1 MADLSITAIAVAV
14 CDEAFYRPATLLD
27 EGHEFRQLAHGLAQQ
42 TGTTLAALR
51 LLPADGKTPD
61 VSALAL
67 AALGAEHRE
76 ESLFLVRS
84 GPLSDPYGALLARL
98 VFESGWAGED
108 VGITHLDELGGTV
121 VFDLLRW
128 AIPDGC
134 GATALICDDPLFAE
148 DHVGELGRSRVAAAA
163 VRVRSAPGALRV
175 LGCGEGAPTALANHA
190 EHRLPGSRPSDGWIA
205 LRDAVAQHR
214 VNNGDR
220 VLIHTRGPMREGW
233 LLIEAVDITG
243 LQLLTAD
250 TSRTV

>member
-14 CDEAFYRPATLLD
+14 CDEAVYRPAALLA
-27 EGHEFRQLAHGLAQQ
+27 EGHEFRQLAQGVAQQ
-42 TGTTLAALR
+42 AGTAPESLR
-51 LLPADGKTPD
+51 LLPAGGQTPD

-67 AALGAEHRE
+67 GALGAEHRAE
-76 ESLFLVRS
+76 PLFLVRS

-98 VFESGWAGED
+98 VFESGWEGED

-134 GATALICDDPLFAE
+134 GGTALICDDPLFAE
-148 DHVGELGRSRVAAAA
+148 DHAGAAGRSRVAAAA
-163 VRVRSAPGALRV
+163 VRVLRGPGALRV
-175 LGCGEGAPTALANHA
+175 LDCGEGAPAPPADHA
-190 EHRLPGSRPSDGWIA
+190 EHRLHGTRPGDGWIA
-205 LRDAVAQHR
+205 LRDAVARQH
-214 VNNGDR
+214 VKNGDR
-220 VLIHTRGPMREGW
+220 VLIHTRGPLREGW

-250 TSRTV
+250 TSGTV